1 MFLGSGRFA
10 VRLLSASIMAAVLA
24 GPVAAASPE
33 PGASVSFG
41 TSTTTSD
48 RTVMPMDTFCS
59 IGAFILKLNNTTVG
73 LQSVLNCSGTVN
85 SMGVTNYLDRC
96 TVEFPPG
103 NCITWSA
110 VNSFPMCS
118 KTGPGTI
125 WCPATGYFWDA
136 PGAGRYKTRAM
147 GWDLDE
153 SGEVGQGSAESNS
166 VVLP

>member
-1 MFLGSGRFA
+1 
-10 VRLLSASIMAAVLA
+10 
-24 GPVAAASPE
+24 
-33 PGASVSFG
+33 
-41 TSTTTSD
+41 
-48 RTVMPMDTFCS
+48 MDTLCS
-59 IGAFILKLNNTTVG
+59 IGAFILKLNSTTVG

-96 TVEFPPG
+96 SVEFPSG
-103 NCITWSA
+103 NCITWYA

-118 KTGPGTI
+118 KTGTGTI
-125 WCPATGYFWDA
+125 WCPANGYFWDA

-153 SGEVGQGSAESNS
+153 SGQVGQGSAESNS